1 MDVEE
6 WRGLAGVRVG
16 SFGGGR
22 RVGLRHLNFGV
33 FWLAPLSFE
42 F

>member
-6 WRGLAGVRVG
+6 WRGLAGVRAG

-22 RVGLRHLNFGV
+22 RLELRHLNFGV
-33 FWLAPLSFE
+33 FGFAPFSFE